1 MGSRSKKPH
10 SIQQT
15 PQAGAKI
22 TQIQHSEQSLEIY
35 KGPLPSP
42 EHLAAFEAVYPGTAD
57 RILKMAES
65 QIAHRQYLEKKTVD
79 TQASNSVWGMRFA
92 FILGMTTVLGGIYV
106 SSAGSSLVGLAT
118 LAVGLSSL
126 VGVFVYGKHANKE
139 ELLEKQKL
147 MEQMNQNSQD
157 GQRTE

>member
-1 MGSRSKKPH
+1 
-10 SIQQT
+10 
-15 PQAGAKI
+15 
-22 TQIQHSEQSLEIY
+22 
-35 KGPLPSP
+35 
-42 EHLAAFEAVYPGTAD
+42 
-57 RILKMAES
+57 
-65 QIAHRQYLEKKTVD
+65 
-79 TQASNSVWGMRFA
+79 
-92 FILGMTTVLGGIYV
+92 MTTVLGGIYV

-147 MEQMNQNSQD
+147 MEQMNQNGQD